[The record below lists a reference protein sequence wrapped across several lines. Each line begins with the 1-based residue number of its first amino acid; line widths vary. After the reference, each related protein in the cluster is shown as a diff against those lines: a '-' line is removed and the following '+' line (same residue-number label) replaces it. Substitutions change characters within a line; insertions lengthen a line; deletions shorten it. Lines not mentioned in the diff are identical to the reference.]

1 MHACLNVCVQNGWMS
16 SKPIKGTARRD
27 LSDAIRDRDLRTA
40 LHQDEKARAE
50 NLMIVDLVRNDFG
63 RVCTVGSVEV
73 THLMAV
79 ETYATVHQMVST
91 IEGSLRPEFDAVDAI
106 VATFPGGSMTGAPK
120 KRTMQILREL
130 ESDNGTSG
138 SSNGGDQGRQQ
149 GCRGVYSGAAGFIAL
164 DGRLDLSIIIRTAL
178 IRNESVTVGAG
189 GAIIALS
196 DPEQVHTYHTIQ
208 HNRRKLLLMLL

>member
-1 MHACLNVCVQNGWMS
+1 MS

-27 LSDAIRDRDLRTA
+27 LSDVARDRELRLA
-40 LHQDEKARAE
+40 LSQDEKARAE
-50 NLMIVDLVRNDFG
+50 NLMVVDLVRNDFG

-91 IEGSLRPEFDAVDAI
+91 IEGSLRPQFDAVDAI

-130 ESDNGTSG
+130 ESIPGKSSDGDRGNQG
-138 SSNGGDQGRQQ
+138 S
-149 GCRGVYSGAAGFIAL
+149 RGVYSGAVGYIAL

-178 IRNESVTVGAG
+178 VRNESVSVGAG

-196 DPEQVHTYHTIQ
+196 DPDQVPTH
-208 HNRRKLLLMLL
+208 